1 LQDAGEKLKLYRRKT
16 AGHRRTKFGA
26 ETLPTLSCFFANVA
40 GMFLWKNV
48 LMDFSAT
55 ERARRIRLILFDVD
69 GVLTDGKIW
78 TLPLASVRPSA
89 GSAGEVAPVH
99 TEENFEAKE
108 FHAQDGVGIS
118 LARIGGI
125 HCGFV
130 TKRSSEAVAQR
141 ARALR
146 IEYLF
151 MGQDYK
157 MRAVEEIIQRGSFT
171 IDQIAYVGDD
181 VIDLPVMR
189 VCGLA
194 IAVANARDQV
204 KAVAHYVTPHSGG
217 QGAGRDATDFVLE
230 SHGILDRCIEEYLDE
245 RNAPAAVIAAER
257 GGG

>member
-1 LQDAGEKLKLYRRKT
+1 MD
-16 AGHRRTKFGA
+16 
-26 ETLPTLSCFFANVA
+26 LSAA
-40 GMFLWKNV
+40 
-48 LMDFSAT
+48 

-78 TLPLASVRPSA
+78 TLPLAAVSQPSA
-89 GSAGEVAPVH
+89 DPAGQVEAV
-99 TEENFEAKE
+99 TSEKTFEAKG

-141 ARALR
+141 ARALG
-146 IEYLF
+146 IEYVY

-157 MRAVEEIIQRGSFT
+157 MHAVREIMQRGSFT
-171 IDQIAYVGDD
+171 LDQIAHVGDD

-204 KAVAHYVTPHSGG
+204 KAAAHFVTANAGG
-217 QGAGRDATDFVLE
+217 QGAGRDAIDFVLAA
-230 SHGILDRCIEEYLDE
+230 HGTLDQCIEEYLDE
-245 RNAPAAVIAAER
+245 RNAGTPATAASPDGRR
-257 GGG
+257 GA